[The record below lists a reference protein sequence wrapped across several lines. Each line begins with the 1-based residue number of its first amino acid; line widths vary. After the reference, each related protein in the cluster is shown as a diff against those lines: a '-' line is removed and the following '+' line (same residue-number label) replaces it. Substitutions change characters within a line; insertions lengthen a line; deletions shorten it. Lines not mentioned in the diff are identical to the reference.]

1 MRNVESLQS
10 RFRERCRA
18 VPEDRLRLQGVG
30 TNTLL
35 VHATVDADVPHDHSE
50 NGLARL
56 PNDDL
61 IRIEHGT
68 YVSAWTDPD
77 SGAIQTRIADFL
89 ASSFG

>member
-1 MRNVESLQS
+1 MRIVESLQS

-18 VPEDRLRLQGVG
+18 VPEDRPSPAGVG
-30 TNTLL
+30 TKTLL
-35 VHATVDADVPHDHSE
+35 VHATADA
-50 NGLARL
+50 
-56 PNDDL
+56 DL

-68 YVSAWTDPD
+68 HVSAWTDPD